1 MLRYRLPGLL
11 LKVESGRVY
20 LESETQRLGSIRK
33 NVSEV
38 RLAVRATSPL
48 DRLFTLQSWVLM
60 GICYLWYLQVIVSE
74 LDGPLQAGPERWI
87 ARLVEVFVF
96 KQEES
101 LRTHNTVVSAHVLH
115 PPVVPSKCPLCGFVL
130 CHIEL
135 VRCQFVSNFV
145 SHSPESLVPPFF
157 ECLGVFELSA
167 YGIAILV
174 LDLEYIMDYLPVFC
188 HFVVIELLIN

>member
-1 MLRYRLPGLL
+1 
-11 LKVESGRVY
+11 
-20 LESETQRLGSIRK
+20 
-33 NVSEV
+33 
-38 RLAVRATSPL
+38 
-48 DRLFTLQSWVLM
+48 M
-60 GICYLWYLQVIVSE
+60 GISYLWYLQVVVSE

-130 CHIEL
+130 RHIEL

-174 LDLEYIMDYLPVFC
+174 LDLECIMDYLPVFC